1 MLVEYRCAYDIVQ
14 AINQPRS
21 SHTVALL
28 GPQLPLLWAEVV
40 EAIVAIAE
48 DEVLSSSFSRREV
61 KFKNGAVLRLF
72 STREGAHSIE
82 RQMIGQRF
90 DDAFCFDL
98 TEEEVGSLLPNLDHY
113 LTRYACVMRGYQ

>member
-14 AINQPRS
+14 AINPPRS

-28 GPQLPLLWAEVV
+28 GPNLPLLWAEVV
-40 EAIVAIAE
+40 EAIVTIAE

-72 STREGAHSIE
+72 STRNVYYQTH
-82 RQMIGQRF
+82 MKGQRF
-90 DDAFCFDL
+90 DDVFCYNL
-98 TEEEVGSLLPNLDHY
+98 TEEQVQEILPRIDSC
-113 LTRYACVMRGYQ
+113 LTRSACVLRGYQ